1 MKTYSVKQIAEILK
15 TNPET
20 VRRWIRDKKLTAVQ
34 ISRKD
39 GNVVTEDE
47 LYRFLKASPKYMPR
61 FTANMTASLVTA
73 PAIGVTAMLGTL
85 LGSKFLGYL
94 DDKRDLETVVKS
106 DDIVKFL
113 KEQIREKNKVIQKK
127 QEAIVRLESEI
138 EDDRQKITQ
147 MKYLLE
153 HRKILDNIEPTKTH
167 DDKN

>member
-1 MKTYSVKQIAEILK
+1 
-15 TNPET
+15 
-20 VRRWIRDKKLTAVQ
+20 
-34 ISRKD
+34 
-39 GNVVTEDE
+39 
-47 LYRFLKASPKYMPR
+47 
-61 FTANMTASLVTA
+61 
-73 PAIGVTAMLGTL
+73 MLGTL

-113 KEQIREKNKVIQKK
+113 KEQISEKNKVIQKK

-153 HRKILDNIEPTKTH
+153 HRKILDNIELAKTH

>member
-1 MKTYSVKQIAEILK
+1 
-15 TNPET
+15 
-20 VRRWIRDKKLTAVQ
+20 
-34 ISRKD
+34 
-39 GNVVTEDE
+39 
-47 LYRFLKASPKYMPR
+47 
-61 FTANMTASLVTA
+61 
-73 PAIGVTAMLGTL
+73 MLGTL

-113 KEQIREKNKVIQKK
+113 KEQISEKNKVIQKK